1 MKDLIGTLAI
11 DRRQMVIGA
20 TSVALTSLFAS
31 PLALA
36 AAREQTLIIN
46 STAIPVE
53 PGSKPWKFD
62 LFFDLSRYIT
72 ARSELDMKTAQ
83 LLFEQFRREE
93 WGWANAAR
101 LYSKLRDAL
110 SMGAASVPD
119 FLIDGQL
126 SDLDQWF
133 AQHILD
139 AWYEGFY
146 RYEGTEIR
154 VTYEKALMWEAVR
167 DVVPVQGLS
176 DAEYGYWSKRPQNG
190 DLE

>member
-1 MKDLIGTLAI
+1 MAI
-11 DRRQMVIGA
+11 DRRQIVIGA
-20 TSVALTSLFAS
+20 ASVALSSLFAT

-46 STAIPVE
+46 STAIAVKS
-53 PGSKPWKFD
+53 GSAPWKFD

-72 ARSELDMKTAQ
+72 ARSELDQETAQ
-83 LLFEQFRREE
+83 LHFEQFRREE

-110 SMGAASVPD
+110 DKGAASVPE
-119 FLIDGQL
+119 FLATGQL

-146 RYEGTEIR
+146 RYDGAEIR
-154 VTYEKALMWEAVR
+154 VTFEKALMWEVVN
-167 DVVPVQGLS
+167 DIVPVQGLS
-176 DAEYGYWSKRPQNG
+176 DAEYGYWSKRPQLG